1 MERIIWRGGKGRG
14 GKGRGKDGRKGRGKD
29 GRKGRGKDG
38 RKGGGKGRGKEE
50 VQEESGSF
58 EDVKAEEQDDEAL
71 KPWAQRRRE
80 LRREKRRSGA
90 VAWNEED
97 WSSEDES
104 DWGTWSGLRRAGPQG
119 GRLEEDWSNGKGR
132 GKDGGKGELARDN
145 RIKAAREA
153 YNALRLK
160 TRETLEEDKKQ
171 KEEAD
176 AKIEMLRAAT
186 AADREEVKRIRQQ
199 IAESQRVRKEA
210 RLEAARKVREAAAAH
225 GPSPARSPR
234 NVAMS
239 AQGQPSWSPPAQRL
253 LEARTKR
260 RPQPSSVPAP
270 KPMSSSRPAS
280 PSLDPEADDD
290 AQVDVVDAV
299 EDVPTTTRSF
309 ASAASVGR
317 IAKMELQVQQVAQ
330 TRRSSS
336 SSTIPLGMN
345 IRRGRKRQRQN
356 VNSEAQVDAVEA
368 SAGYDGNINDD
379 AVVQA
384 SLGDTDSDAG
394 TAVDVTI
401 CLRVGCARP
410 GQAIFAGFCCMRC
423 QMGFRF
429 HGYKCSGPPSGL
441 GAQHPLASIRRFDR

>member
-1 MERIIWRGGKGRG
+1 MQYMERIIWRGGKGG
-14 GKGRGKDGRKGRGKD
+14 GGKGRGKD

-90 VAWNEED
+90 VAWNEA
-97 WSSEDES
+97 SEDES

-171 KEEAD
+171 KEEAES
-176 AKIEMLRAAT
+176 KIKMLRAAT
-186 AADREEVKRIRQQ
+186 AADREEVKRIRQW
-199 IAESQRVRKEA
+199 IAESKRAREEA

-239 AQGQPSWSPPAQRL
+239 AQGQPS
-253 LEARTKR
+253 
-260 RPQPSSVPAP
+260 
-270 KPMSSSRPAS
+270 
-280 PSLDPEADDD
+280 
-290 AQVDVVDAV
+290 
-299 EDVPTTTRSF
+299 

-317 IAKMELQVQQVAQ
+317 IAKMELQVQEVEEVAQ

-336 SSTIPLGMN
+336 TSSEIIRPKQNVN
-345 IRRGRKRQRQN
+345 IRNGRKRRKQN
-356 VNSEAQVDAVEA
+356 VNSED
-368 SAGYDGNINDD
+368 
-379 AVVQA
+379 
-384 SLGDTDSDAG
+384 
-394 TAVDVTI
+394 
-401 CLRVGCARP
+401 
-410 GQAIFAGFCCMRC
+410 
-423 QMGFRF
+423 
-429 HGYKCSGPPSGL
+429 
-441 GAQHPLASIRRFDR
+441 

>member
-1 MERIIWRGGKGRG
+1 MRMLRHGVLCEHVVHSSGLVDKDALAANLALIKEAKQQVPPPRGQSRADQG
-14 GKGRGKDGRKGRGKD
+14 G
-29 GRKGRGKDG
+29 
-38 RKGGGKGRGKEE
+38 
-50 VQEESGSF
+50 QS
-58 EDVKAEEQDDEAL
+58 
-71 KPWAQRRRE
+71 
-80 LRREKRRSGA
+80 REKRRSGA

-153 YNALRLK
+153 YEGLRRDGYGAKRKLPDWPPTYNALRLK

-186 AADREEVKRIRQQ
+186 AADREEVKRIRQW
-199 IAESQRVRKEA
+199 IAESKRAREEA

-239 AQGQPSWSPPAQRL
+239 AQGQPS
-253 LEARTKR
+253 
-260 RPQPSSVPAP
+260 
-270 KPMSSSRPAS
+270 
-280 PSLDPEADDD
+280 
-290 AQVDVVDAV
+290 
-299 EDVPTTTRSF
+299 

-317 IAKMELQVQQVAQ
+317 IAKMELQMQEVEEVAQ

-336 SSTIPLGMN
+336 SEIIRPKQNVN
-345 IRRGRKRQRQN
+345 IRNGRKRRKQN
-356 VNSEAQVDAVEA
+356 VNSEDQVDAVEA
-368 SAGYDGNINDD
+368 SAGYDGNIDDD

-394 TAVDVTI
+394 TAVDATI
-401 CLRVGCARP
+401 CLRVGCARR

-423 QMGFRF
+423 QEGCRF
-429 HGYKCSGPPSGL
+429 HGYRCSGPPSGP